1 MPNSVGTITLD
12 LVIKNQ
18 IQGQLEKIASQAKS
32 VMSAPMTEHCTQ
44 VSTEPRL
51 SRLIYRNGIC
61 TVGITSDSA
70 ICPPKASQTWFTFPV
85 VSATTI

>member
-1 MPNSVGTITLD
+1 MADRFKNTLYTIEDIKTVDGHLRYVRTDDGTLYSGVHRT
-12 LVIKNQ
+12 K
-18 IQGQLEKIASQAKS
+18 
-32 VMSAPMTEHCTQ
+32 
-44 VSTEPRL
+44 
-51 SRLIYRNGIC
+51 IYRNGIC

>member
-1 MPNSVGTITLD
+1 MADRFKNTLYTIED
-12 LVIKNQ
+12 IKTVD
-18 IQGQLEKIASQAKS
+18 GHLRY
-32 VMSAPMTEHCTQ
+32 VRTMTERCTQ

-70 ICPPKASQTWFTFPV
+70 ICPPKASQTWFTFPA